1 MYVCYELL
9 CGIFFGASTSL
20 ACVAAGPIFSWQVWG
35 WLAVLVLETLKGGL
49 VVSVD
54 MSEAGISFRAKVT
67 NISLVDT
74 PFGEKLIRLELTEE
88 REVPGP
94 VVVQRDDSEIA
105 REIAPIISQ
114 VMRMMPGL
122 SGNVM
127 RVPRVTVVLTEDEWE
142 SFAEKPSIG
151 DFFTVEVSG
160 KIIRLKKE

>member
-1 MYVCYELL
+1 MYACCKFL
-9 CGIFFGASTSL
+9 CGIFSGASTSL
-20 ACVAAGPIFSWQVWG
+20 TCVAAGPIFSWPVWG
-35 WLAVLVLETLKGGL
+35 WLALWVLETLKGGL
-49 VVSVD
+49 GVNVG

-74 PFGEKLIRLELTEE
+74 PFGEKLIRVELTEE

-94 VVVQRDDSEIA
+94 VVIQRDDSEIA

>member
-1 MYVCYELL
+1 
-9 CGIFFGASTSL
+9 
-20 ACVAAGPIFSWQVWG
+20 
-35 WLAVLVLETLKGGL
+35 
-49 VVSVD
+49 
-54 MSEAGISFRAKVT
+54 MSEVSITFKAKVT

-88 REVPGP
+88 RELPGP
-94 VVVQRDDSEIA
+94 VIIQKDESEIG

-122 SGNVM
+122 SSNVM
-127 RVPRVTVVLTEDEWE
+127 RVPRATVVLTEEEWE

-160 KIIRLKKE
+160 KIIKVHKE